1 MEIIFAGFGGQGVLT
16 SGQIVASMAVEA
28 GKNVTWMPAYG
39 PAMRG
44 GKAYSIV
51 KYSDSTI
58 GCPGLEE
65 PDIVVAMN
73 GPSLEFASHLKK
85 GGLLVV
91 NTDHVDEDIVIE
103 GDFDVVKIG
112 CSTIAQGVSNVK
124 AANIVSIGTILKE
137 REIFDFDVAKK
148 ALRDYFTS
156 HGKGKFAD
164 ANEAALMAGYEQA
177 E

>member
-1 MEIIFAGFGGQGVLT
+1 MELIFAGFGGQGVLT
-16 SGQIVASMAVEA
+16 SGQIVASMALAA

-51 KYSDSTI
+51 KYADSII

-65 PDIVVAMN
+65 PDVVVAMN
-73 GPSLEFASHLKK
+73 EPSLEFANQLKP

-91 NTDHVDEDIVIE
+91 NTDTIGEDVRIE
-103 GDFDVVKIG
+103 GDFDVVKID
-112 CSTIAQGVSNVK
+112 CSTIAQSVDNVK
-124 AANIVSIGTILKE
+124 AANIVSIGAILRE
-137 REIFDFDVAKK
+137 REIFDLEVAKE
-148 ALRDYFTS
+148 ALREYFAS

-177 E
+177 K

>member
-16 SGQIVASMAVEA
+16 SGQIVASMALAA

-51 KYSDSTI
+51 KYSDAVI
-58 GCPGLEE
+58 GCPGMEE

-85 GGLLVV
+85 GGLLIV
-91 NTDHVDEDIVIE
+91 NTDNVDENTTIE
-103 GDFDVVKIG
+103 GDFDIVKIG
-112 CSTIAQGVSNVK
+112 CSTIAQGVNNVK
-124 AANIVSIGTILKE
+124 AANIVSIGVILKE
-137 REIFDFDVAKK
+137 RDIFDLDVAKK
-148 ALRDYFTS
+148 ALREYFTS

-164 ANEAALMAGYEQA
+164 ANEAALMAGFNHA